1 VLRRTA
7 VLLFLATALLTG
19 CSIDTVEW
27 ESTGEIVEHATHAL
41 EEEHHVEH
49 PKVEC
54 IQREVLGALWEC
66 RAEAG
71 ADHYHCEIHEGVR
84 HRIKS
89 IHCEREH
96 AEGEI
101 EHEEEA
107 PSEHENEAPAEQEEE
122 APAEH

>member
-1 VLRRTA
+1 VLRRTG
-7 VLLFLATALLTG
+7 LLLILAAALLTG
-19 CSIDTVEW
+19 CSIDRVEW

-49 PKVEC
+49 PRVEC

-71 ADHYHCEIHEGVR
+71 DEHYHCEIHEGVR

-89 IHCEREH
+89 IHCNREH
-96 AEGEI
+96 EQGEAG
-101 EHEEEA
+101 HEEE
-107 PSEHENEAPAEQEEE
+107 EAEPEEE
-122 APAEH
+122 APADH